1 MRARTIILT
10 GAMLATLTAVAAC
23 GGGTAG
29 IAAGVPPPPPT
40 TTQPA
45 PITDTTGD
53 MAPATSPLVS
63 PPTATTPPEA
73 AAAAQPSFQA
83 DLTVQRAGLGLLALT
98 NTGRRAATVRGW
110 PTLVFLNAAN
120 ETVAVPMRKVE
131 IPGAGPPITIG
142 PGETAF
148 AGVRWVVGDKADA
161 KTFVATSLRLTP
173 PGGTGSVNVRVIG
186 VDGQQGGYVEFDL
199 TSAQIGTLQPSSQGV
214 LVF

>member
-1 MRARTIILT
+1 MRVSTIILT

-23 GGGTAG
+23 GGNGGTA
-29 IAAGVPPPPPT
+29 ASAPKT

-45 PITDTTGD
+45 VTTTTTVAPTTTMAPVVTTTRPAPTTTGG
-53 MAPATSPLVS
+53 AVAGQ
-63 PPTATTPPEA
+63 A
-73 AAAAQPSFQA
+73 SFQV
-83 DLTVQRAGLGLLALT
+83 DLTIQRAGLGLLALT
-98 NTGRRAATVRGW
+98 NSGKRAATVRGW

-120 ETVAVPMRKVE
+120 ETVAVPVKKVAV
-131 IPGAGPPITIG
+131 PGAGPSITIG

-148 AGVRWVVGDKADA
+148 AGVRWVVGDKANP

-173 PGGTGSVNVRVIG
+173 PGSTKSVNVRLIG
-186 VDGQQGGYVEFDL
+186 TDGQSGGYIEFDL